1 VSASATGTLT
11 VSLSQTADA
20 LQPRVSVI
28 DSETLQ
34 LVATSRCDEPV
45 EVPAGT
51 YVVTATLPT
60 GQRTLGVVDVAA
72 GAARAFDLPAPQPAA
87 AAAPGL
93 RPPPRLRVG
102 VTRGRPA
109 SAWYVRF
116 FERHPGEGYAPA
128 EPDAQVEDARL
139 PALGTALRVSPRGG
153 GVLFAQLAVP
163 GAVPLNVA
171 LPVNGM
177 TSVQSCRLTVTV
189 TSGVVSADMSLPDN
203 PRVDAVARYLLT
215 GNLRDAVDVLGDA
228 ELLLAQKMADPFA
241 AALGGYALV
250 RQRRLDLLH
259 HWPRN
264 LSGMF
269 PWLADGA
276 IIAGEEAALEGDHA
290 TAVRELCDGARRG
303 LPVFADGCSILMSR
317 LREYAT
323 APEPAPGVSADAHR
337 EAADRLEGL
346 LPLGPFV
353 DFARIALA
361 FRAADPADAAGSQ
374 TPFDPRPGERWRRF
388 DPRAPS
394 GLAEVG

>member
-1 VSASATGTLT
+1 MSGPGTGTLT
-11 VSLSQTADA
+11 VSMPPAAEA

-34 LVATSRCDEPV
+34 LVATSRCEEPV

-60 GQRTLGVVDVAA
+60 GQRTMGVVDVAA
-72 GAARAFDLPAPQPAA
+72 GAASAFDLPAPQPVGAQVA
-87 AAAPGL
+87 
-93 RPPPRLRVG
+93 PPPTRTAAG
-102 VTRGRPA
+102 ITRGRPLA
-109 SAWYVRF
+109 AWYVRF
-116 FERHPGEGYAPA
+116 FEHRPGEGYSPA
-128 EPDAQVEDARL
+128 EPEAEVESGDLLA
-139 PALGTALRVSPRGG
+139 PGTALRVTPRGSG
-153 GVLFAQLAVP
+153 TLFAQLAVP

-177 TSVQSCRLTVTV
+177 TTVQSCRVTVTV
-189 TSGVVSADMSLPDN
+189 TSGVVAADVSLPDN

-228 ELLLAQKMADPFA
+228 EQLLAQKMADPFA

-269 PWLADGA
+269 PWLPDGA
-276 IIAGEEAALEGDHA
+276 IIAGEEAALEGDHEA
-290 TAVRELCDGARRG
+290 AVRELCDGARRG

-323 APEPAPGVSADAHR
+323 APEPAPGVGADAHR
-337 EAADRLEGL
+337 EAAAQLERL

-374 TPFDPRPGERWRRF
+374 TRFDPRPGEHWRRF
-388 DPRAPS
+388 DPRSAS
-394 GLAEVG
+394 GLAEVE